1 MKKNNIYIFI
11 ILFVFTLNLSQGFS
25 QIVESDSSFW
35 DASLPELESYKV
47 YYLKKLEN
55 LQEEKRILIERGIED
70 GERILQRN
78 PDRDILDDILIRLAD
93 LYYFKE
99 KDTYLDK
106 MERYNNAFDRSME
119 DTSVQVPPEP
129 MLEFSHTFSLYER
142 IINEFPESD
151 KVDDAVYNIGFLYE
165 EKGNADRAH
174 QYYMHLID
182 KYPGSDYITEAYM
195 RLGEYFFNPPRN
207 NISRSI
213 EYYKKVLKDRQSSH
227 FNEALYKLGWSYYR
241 LNKYPEAIS
250 FFTSLVQNIEKSRK
264 SMRRQEGK
272 SVDLYDEALE
282 YIAVCFMDFGEL
294 DEILD
299 YLDKINHP
307 SWGEQILNEFG
318 DIHFQK
324 REEYDKAIKTY
335 NALIDYNPLSPNA
348 PVVQKRIVNCYIALE
363 DERQVYLSRKKLFD
377 LYNIDSEWW
386 DKTEDLDYIEKAYNL
401 IEEALRNNF
410 NYLLQKAEERESTE
424 IYQTVINL
432 GTKYLENFSEHINA
446 YMIRWNIA
454 LVLDIRLHN
463 YEEALKEY
471 MTISMVYDAPRYKEY
486 ARKKGLSTIKDAAK
500 NAVVVADSLVQEE
513 KRQREIDVINTS
525 YASETPL
532 NHSEELLVMACDN
545 YIKLFPFDENTPTV
559 LANVGALFYL
569 HKQYAQAI
577 KYYKTLTK
585 YFPESDQIY
594 EVQLSIT
601 KSYLGKKDY
610 RSAEALASRL
620 LDRQLP
626 QNIKQKVRELYGQAI
641 FLHAQQLA
649 NSGNSSKAAAEYF
662 RMAMEIPLLDFA
674 DRALFNSAREF
685 EKINNIERAIRSYN
699 QLILSYG
706 SSSLYI
712 DALNNLAYD
721 YSEVQEFGKSAEK
734 YEELSEILSD
744 SSEAKDAFYN
754 AHMYYVKSENWDKAV
769 ETGEKWINKYFN
781 AKETSTIYFELGDY
795 YHKLAEDERAI
806 QIYQNYPNIFPES
819 VLSVDA
825 YFKLG
830 ELYSD
835 RGYSNQAE
843 KAFYHAHMKNEEL
856 KAKGYD
862 THDYY
867 AAEALFKASTYMHN
881 RYENISIKFSYYN
894 SNSNLKRK
902 QMLLDSLSS
911 RYQEVV
917 KYKSDRLPEVLY
929 RMGEVY
935 EQFSLALKD
944 QELPAM
950 PVDKKA
956 VEKNDIL
963 FQCETAYNQAFNK
976 YSKALPVLR
985 KIESHVDSQDTG
997 DTEVSY
1003 PDTVNWLSRIENKIS
1018 EMLYHKAD
1026 INKEAIDNL
1035 LGVPVPSELEGLEK
1049 LEYKK
1054 QLLLTTIRPLVEKT
1068 IKSHKRNIFISD
1080 SIDVMNAWIDSSK
1093 NKIMS
1098 LIDFLPQKFI
1108 NLAYEGLEEFDKAA
1122 QTFRSSYLLAEKPPE
1137 IEQINNLVNLI
1148 ESSELYAQLVVTL
1161 YANRME
1167 SINDYSYITL
1177 KDIPLQNRMVD
1188 FGLCISDTIDNYITA
1203 AEKNKQ
1209 EADQLFNNT
1218 NDFIY
1223 ESCLTAFEDH
1233 MYFLEKFEINVLESI
1248 YKSLVDNE
1256 NKPDNFYKIII
1267 KLIQRDP
1274 QGDRRELEIPL
1285 ANLHSPPDTTWK
1297 VSHIFS
1303 EGWEQPDFNDERWIY
1318 LKNNKTVKGNT
1329 PDDSPDSS
1337 DLTDNF
1343 SYLRTSL
1350 QIPGFP
1356 IYAYIQMD
1364 FQNILE
1370 VYINGNRINNE
1381 KQTNRKIITSHL
1393 KQNTN
1398 IIAIKVVKNIKF
1410 KLEDLIKISYIRRSD
1425 LFADR
1430 KVGNEQIK

>member
-1 MKKNNIYIFI
+1 MKKTNIYILIMF
-11 ILFVFTLNLSQGFS
+11 FVFILNLSLGFS
-25 QIVESDSSFW
+25 QIAESDSSFW
-35 DASLPELESYKV
+35 DASLPDLESYKI

-70 GERILQRN
+70 GERILQRD

-106 MERYNNAFDRSME
+106 MERYNNALERSME
-119 DTSVQVPPEP
+119 DTSVLVPPEP
-129 MLEFSHTFSLYER
+129 VLEFPRTFSLYER

-174 QYYMHLID
+174 QYYLHLID

-195 RLGEYFFNPPRN
+195 RLGEYFFSPPRN
-207 NISRSI
+207 NINRSI
-213 EYYKKVLKDRQSSH
+213 KYYKKVLKDRQGTH
-227 FNEALYKLGWSYYR
+227 YNEALYKLGWSYYR

-250 FFTSLVQNIEKSRK
+250 FFTSLIQNIEKSRNLM
-264 SMRRQEGK
+264 SRQGGG

-282 YIAVCFMDFGEL
+282 YIAVCFMDFGKL
-294 DEILD
+294 DDILD
-299 YLDKINHP
+299 YLNKINHP
-307 SWGEQILNEFG
+307 SWGEQILYEFG

-324 REEYDKAIKTY
+324 REEYNKAINTY
-335 NALIDYNPLSPNA
+335 NALLDYTPFSPNA
-348 PVVQKRIVNCYIALE
+348 PVVQKKIINCYIALE
-363 DERQVYLSRKKLFD
+363 DERQIYLGRKKLFE
-377 LYNIDSEWW
+377 LYNTDSEWW
-386 DKTEDLDYIEKAYNL
+386 EKTEDLDHLERAYKL
-401 IEEALRNNF
+401 TEEALRNNF
-410 NYLLQKAEERESTE
+410 NYVLQKAEERESTE
-424 IYQTVINL
+424 LYQSIVSL
-432 GTKYLENFSEHINA
+432 GTKYLENFPEHINA

-471 MTISMVYDAPRYKEY
+471 MTISLVYDAPRYKEY

-500 NAVVVADSLVQEE
+500 NAVVVADSLVQQE
-513 KRQREIDVINTS
+513 KRQSGTDVTNTS

-532 NHSEELLVMACDN
+532 NHTEELLVMACDN

-610 RSAEALASRL
+610 KSAEALASRL
-620 LDRQLP
+620 LDRKLP
-626 QNIKQKVRELYGQAI
+626 QDIKQKVRELYGQAI
-641 FLHAQQLA
+641 FLNAQQLA
-649 NSGNSSKAAAEYF
+649 NNGNSRKAAAEYF

-674 DRALFNSAREF
+674 DRALFNSAREY

-699 QLILSYG
+699 QLIVSYG

-721 YSEVQEFGKSAEK
+721 YSEVEEFGKSAEK
-734 YEELSEILSD
+734 YEALSELLSD
-744 SSEAKDAFYN
+744 SSEVKDAFYN
-754 AHMYYVKSENWDKAV
+754 AHMYYVKSENWNKAV

-781 AKETSTIYFELGDY
+781 AAETSTIYFELGSY
-795 YHKLAEDERAI
+795 YHKLTEDEKAI
-806 QIYQNYPNIFPES
+806 QIYQNYPDIFPES

-830 ELYSD
+830 ELYSSQ
-835 RGYSNQAE
+835 GYSNKAE
-843 KAFYHAHMKNEEL
+843 IAYYKAHDKNESL
-856 KAKGYD
+856 KAKGFE

-867 AAEALFKASTYMHN
+867 AAEALYKASRLMHE
-881 RYENISIKFSYYN
+881 RYENIPIGFSFYD
-894 SNSNLKRK
+894 SNNNVKRK
-902 QMLLDSLSS
+902 RMSLDSLLS

-917 KYKSDRLPEVLY
+917 KYKSNRLPEALY
-929 RMGEVY
+929 RIGQVY
-935 EQFSLALKD
+935 EQFAQVLQD
-944 QELPAM
+944 QKLPAM
-950 PVDKKA
+950 SIDEKA
-956 VEKNDIL
+956 VKKNEIL
-963 FQCETAYNQAFNK
+963 FQSEAAYEQAFNK
-976 YSKALPVLR
+976 YVKSLPVLR
-985 KIESHVDSQDTG
+985 KIELQIDSQNVENTNI
-997 DTEVSY
+997 SY
-1003 PDTVNWLSRIENKIS
+1003 QDTVDWVSKVESKIS
-1018 EMLYHKAD
+1018 EMFYYKAD
-1026 INKEAIDNL
+1026 INNEAIDNL
-1035 LGVPVPSELEGLEK
+1035 LGVPIPPELEGLEK

-1054 QLLLTTIRPLVEKT
+1054 QLFLTTIRPLVEKA
-1068 IKSHKRNIFISD
+1068 IKTHIRNIFISD
-1080 SIDVMNAWIDSSK
+1080 SVHITNSWIDSSR
-1093 NKIMS
+1093 NQILS

-1108 NLAYEGLEEFDKAA
+1108 SLAYEGLEEFGKAE
-1122 QTFRSSYLLAEKPPE
+1122 QTFRNNYLLAEKQPE
-1137 IEQINNLVNLI
+1137 IENMNNLVNLI

-1167 SINDYSYITL
+1167 SITDYSYIAIKDTL
-1177 KDIPLQNRMVD
+1177 LQDRLVEYA
-1188 FGLCISDTIDNYITA
+1188 LCISDTIDNYITM

-1209 EADQLFNNT
+1209 EADQLFSST

-1248 YKSLVDNE
+1248 YKSLVDHK

-1267 KLIQRDP
+1267 NLIQRDP
-1274 QGDRRELEIPL
+1274 QGNRRKLDIPL
-1285 ANLHSPPDTTWK
+1285 ANVHTPPDTSWK
-1297 VSHIFS
+1297 VSNIFS
-1303 EGWEQPDFNDERWIY
+1303 EGWEQSDFNDERWIY
-1318 LKNNKTVKGNT
+1318 LKNNKTVGGNT
-1329 PDDSPDSS
+1329 PDDSLAHS
-1337 DLTDNF
+1337 DLVDYY
-1343 SYLRTSL
+1343 SYLRTSI

-1356 IYAYIQMD
+1356 IYGYLQMN

-1370 VYINGNRINNE
+1370 VYINGNRIYNGE
-1381 KQTNRKIITSHL
+1381 KTDKKVITSHL
-1393 KQNTN
+1393 KQNKNT
-1398 IIAIKVVKNIKF
+1398 IAIKVVKNINF
-1410 KLEDLIKISYIRRSD
+1410 RLEDLIKISYIRRSD
-1425 LFADR
+1425 LIADQ
-1430 KVGNEQIK
+1430 KAGHE